1 MQNNFKTA
9 GDLIDSSTRILLA
22 MHERMDGD
30 DGGSVLAL
38 MHHLE
43 KMGKDVVCVIKKGV
57 PPYLKFLPGS
67 EKIKDDLKEENFDLI
82 ITCGCSSLDRT
93 GMEKISKLN
102 LPIINFDHHPDNT
115 NFGAVNLVDP
125 EKSSVAELVFDFF
138 KFCKWPISKEIATCL
153 LAGII
158 ADTGSFMHS
167 NTKPDTLKT
176 AADLMEKGALIDKI
190 TKQIYKN
197 KSHKILRAWGKAIE
211 NIYYDEKNKIIY
223 SVMTEKD
230 LDAIGELPG
239 SAFEGF
245 ISNLNSVPE
254 AKFALFI
261 RQDGQ
266 VIKASLRSETY
277 KNTDVAEIAK
287 LFGGGGHKLAAGFS
301 LVGKL
306 FKDDIGKWK
315 AI

>member
-1 MQNNFKTA
+1 MQGSFKKTK
-9 GDLIDSSTRILLA
+9 DLINASNRILLT

-38 MHHLE
+38 MHHL
-43 KMGKDVVCVIKKGV
+43 KKNGKNVTCVIKKGV

-67 EKIKDDLKEENFDLI
+67 EKIKEHLNGGDYDLI
-82 ITCGCSSLDRT
+82 IACGCSSLSRS
-93 GMEKISKLN
+93 GIEKISEIN
-102 LPIINFDHHPDNT
+102 SAIINFDHHPDNS
-115 NFGAVNLVDP
+115 NFGTINLVDP
-125 EKSSVAELVFDFF
+125 QKSSVAELVYDLF
-138 KFCKWPISKEIATCL
+138 KFCHWPISKEIATCL
-153 LAGII
+153 LAGIV

-176 AADLMEKGALIDKI
+176 AAGLMEKGALIDKI

-197 KSHKILRAWGKAIE
+197 KNHNTLRAWGKAIE

-223 SVMTEKD
+223 SVITETD
-230 LDAIGELPG
+230 LKEIGELPN

-245 ISNLNSVPE
+245 VSALNSVPE

-266 VIKASLRSETY
+266 IIKASLRSETY

-301 LVGKL
+301 LFGKL
-306 FKDDIGKWK
+306 FKDEFGKWK
-315 AI
+315 AV